1 MKQSSYKFINKLVF
15 LTITIS
21 HLPVMLKI
29 MLIKTELDSK
39 RISFL
44 KQPHS
49 EKNHDQLFQNVEKIQ
64 IGKYIR
70 SKVD

>member
-49 EKNHDQLFQNVEKIQ
+49 EKNHDQLF
-64 IGKYIR
+64 
-70 SKVD
+70 